1 MLVLKK
7 CVRLDEDKAVSTLLS
22 AIKGRWWDLLNGFWF
37 VPGLISLC
45 GPLLALLFLWLD
57 HVLGTRHLPFLFT
70 GNATAASGIL
80 SAIAASFIAA
90 LGLAF
95 SITIVTLQLVTSQFT
110 PRALRGFLAD
120 RVTQSVAGGFLGIFA
135 YALLVLTA
143 VRDPSPTSAGFIPA
157 LSITIAIGLSIL
169 GLVLL
174 LLFFH
179 HTAESIQIYNITARL
194 ARETLR
200 AIDHLY
206 PTWGNGSPT
215 EEGTS
220 LVQRWKASQT
230 PQPIYATRSGYV
242 QSIAFHHLLRAFARL
257 GPGLRM
263 HLAVCPGDFVTR
275 ETVIAEVW
283 FPQELEEA
291 AVSLIRRGV
300 IVLNQRDMVQDA
312 AFGIRQLADI
322 ALRAMSPAVNDPTTA
337 VNCIQ
342 YLQAVFEHLAHR
354 ALPSAIHHV
363 DDGSSVLVMR
373 YRTFHEY
380 LQALV
385 EIGRVST
392 NNARVADALLAAL
405 QAVAQITESRG
416 RERIRLLGVIA
427 EAIAH
432 PAIQDARTELDR
444 SQLTERLKH
453 IEQITQV
460 RSEQVPGGEQ
470 TSV

>member
-1 MLVLKK
+1 M
-7 CVRLDEDKAVSTLLS
+7 R
-22 AIKGRWWDLLNGFWF
+22 NG
-37 VPGLISLC
+37 PSIPTAEAEG
-45 GPLLALLFLWLD
+45 
-57 HVLGTRHLPFLFT
+57 FT
-70 GNATAASGIL
+70 G
-80 SAIAASFIAA
+80 
-90 LGLAF
+90 
-95 SITIVTLQLVTSQFT
+95 
-110 PRALRGFLAD
+110 
-120 RVTQSVAGGFLGIFA
+120 RVDNMT
-135 YALLVLTA
+135 
-143 VRDPSPTSAGFIPA
+143 
-157 LSITIAIGLSIL
+157 
-169 GLVLL
+169 
-174 LLFFH
+174 
-179 HTAESIQIYNITARL
+179 ERL

-215 EEGTS
+215 EDGTG
-220 LVQRWKASQT
+220 LVQRWKADQA
-230 PQPIYATRSGYV
+230 PQLVYAPRSGYV

-263 HLAVCPGDFVTR
+263 HLAVCPGDFVTH

-283 FPQELEEA
+283 SPRELEQA
-291 AVSLIRRGV
+291 AVSVIRRGV

-354 ALPSAIHHV
+354 DLPSAIHHV
-363 DDGSSVLVMR
+363 RDGSSVLVMR
-373 YRTFHEY
+373 FRTFHEY

-392 NNARVADALLAAL
+392 TNARVADALLAAL
-405 QAVAQITESRG
+405 QAIAQIAERRG
-416 RERIRLLGVIA
+416 RERLPLLGAIV

-444 SQLTERLKH
+444 SQLKERLTR

-460 RSEQVPGGEQ
+460 RSEQISGAEQ